1 MWSKCAALSSA
12 SPPEDPPGLEAT
24 PGMREKEGSPGS
36 QEKKEKLET
45 LEDLGTLDPSAT
57 RA

>member
-1 MWSKCAALSSA
+1 MWSKCAAPSSA
-12 SPPEDPPGLEAT
+12 SLPEDPLGLEAT
-24 PGMREKEGSPGS
+24 PGTREKEGSLGS
-36 QEKKEKLET
+36 RERKEKLET